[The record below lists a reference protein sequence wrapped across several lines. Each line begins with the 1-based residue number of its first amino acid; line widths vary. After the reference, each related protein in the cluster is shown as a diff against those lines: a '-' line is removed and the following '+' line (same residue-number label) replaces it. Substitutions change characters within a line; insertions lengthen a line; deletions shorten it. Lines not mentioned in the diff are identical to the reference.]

1 MGYVLVLAANRD
13 QARVVFDYVKAFL
26 DDSPVLRQ
34 EVASVTAT
42 EIRLKNGVI
51 IGTHAN
57 SFRSI
62 RGRTLLA
69 VILDEIAL
77 WRDETSAIPDLDTAR
92 CCPR

>member
-1 MGYVLVLAANRD
+1 MCWFSLRPSRD

-26 DDSPVLRQ
+26 DGSAVLRQ

-42 EIRLKNGVI
+42 DIRLRNGVI

-69 VILDEIAL
+69 CIFDEVAL
-77 WRDETSAIPDLDTAR
+77 WRDEDGSSSF
-92 CCPR
+92 